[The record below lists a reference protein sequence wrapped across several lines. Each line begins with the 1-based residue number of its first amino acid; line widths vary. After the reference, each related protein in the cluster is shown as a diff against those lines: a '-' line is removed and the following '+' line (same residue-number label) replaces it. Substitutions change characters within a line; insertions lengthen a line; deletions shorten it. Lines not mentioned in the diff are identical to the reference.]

1 MKTFLPKLTE
11 IERKW
16 YVIDV
21 TDQTLGSLAT
31 TAAKLLRGKSK
42 PIFTPH
48 IDTGDGVVIINAE
61 KIRLT
66 GKKWSQ
72 KTYYSHSGYS
82 GGLKEIT
89 AEKLME
95 KKPTEMVTKAISGMI
110 PKNRLKKE
118 ILKRLRVFSGPE
130 HTLQAQKPES
140 LSLS

>member
-1 MKTFLPKLTE
+1 MKTFLPKPTE

-48 IDTGDGVVIINAE
+48 MDTGDGVVIINAE

-66 GKKWSQ
+66 GNKWSQ

-118 ILKRLRVFSGPE
+118 ILKRLRVFAGPE
-130 HTLQAQKPES
+130 HTLQAQKPEL